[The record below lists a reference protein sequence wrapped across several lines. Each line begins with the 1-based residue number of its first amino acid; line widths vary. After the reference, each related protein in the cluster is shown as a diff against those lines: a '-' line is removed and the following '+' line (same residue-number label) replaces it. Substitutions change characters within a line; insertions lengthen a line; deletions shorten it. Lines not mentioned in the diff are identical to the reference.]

1 MNTLIKKVTV
11 KSRLKYFFSAALLSI
26 SFLVL
31 SVLLKSET
39 PIKEEVITAPEEAI
53 QPTIYD
59 EPVSIVK
66 GSGRPNRDYNHR
78 HIRSAKAVGVGSLAD
93 TTNLNTQISRQKL
106 IKVEPGKGYALASMT
121 HSYPFLTPDA
131 VRVLRK
137 IGASFF
143 KVSGDGSFFT
153 VTSLTRTEQTQKKL
167 TRRNRNA
174 ARTESSHCY
183 GVSFDISY
191 IRYNGVREWHFERTK
206 NLEGILAEMQRHGE
220 IYVLKEKNQ
229 SCFHVT
235 VRASK

>member
-1 MNTLIKKVTV
+1 MEEQKIKV
-11 KSRLKYFFSAALLSI
+11 RIKYFFSATLLSI
-26 SFLVL
+26 SFIVL
-31 SVLLKSET
+31 GVVLKSET
-39 PIKEEVITAPEEAI
+39 PIDEQVISKPEEVV

-59 EPVSIVK
+59 EPVTLVK

-78 HIRSAKAVGVGSLAD
+78 HVNSAKAVGVGSLVD
-93 TTNLNTQISRQKL
+93 TSSLKTQISRQKL

-137 IGASFF
+137 IGASFYEA
-143 KVSGDGSFFT
+143 SGDESFFT
-153 VTSLTRTEQTQKKL
+153 LTSLTRTQQTQKKL
-167 TRRNRNA
+167 RRRNRNA

-191 IRYNGVREWHFERTK
+191 IRYNGVREWHYERTK
-206 NLEGILAEMQRHGE
+206 NLEGILAEMQRNGE

-235 VRASK
+235 VRSDK